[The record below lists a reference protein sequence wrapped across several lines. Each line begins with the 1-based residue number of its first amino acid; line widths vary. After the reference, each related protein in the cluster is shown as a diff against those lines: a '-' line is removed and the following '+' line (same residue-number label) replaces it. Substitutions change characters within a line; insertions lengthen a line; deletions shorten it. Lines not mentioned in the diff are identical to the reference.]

1 MLEENLTNTL
11 LKLSKNQIKN
21 YSTLD
26 GHKDKTMLLLL
37 EVSKEGRLELYLVKH
52 IK

>member
-1 MLEENLTNTL
+1 MLELNLRDTL

-21 YSTLD
+21 YSSLD
-26 GHKDKTMLLLL
+26 GHKDDTMLLL